1 MDICKLFFCINISNR
16 NNRMNKIENL
26 IWKSTGFI
34 PEQVGNNMHE
44 KDKQYYESYN
54 NLINHYSK
62 KLSFSDMDLTKDYN
76 PPKELYVEVRALDNI
91 NNIKTYEGV
100 VNVEKNHTYSFRK
113 SDIEHFLRRG
123 MFVINE

>member
-62 KLSFSDMDLTKDYN
+62 MLSFSDMDLTKDYN

>member
-1 MDICKLFFCINISNR
+1 MDICKLFFFINISNR

-34 PEQVGNNMHE
+34 PEQVGNIMNE

-62 KLSFSDMDLTKDYN
+62 MLSFSDMDLTKDYN

>member
-1 MDICKLFFCINISNR
+1 
-16 NNRMNKIENL
+16 MNKIENL

-34 PEQVGNNMHE
+34 PEQVGNIMNE

-62 KLSFSDMDLTKDYN
+62 MLSFSDMDLTKDYN

>member
-62 KLSFSDMDLTKDYN
+62 MISFSDMDLTKDYN